1 MTYQC
6 DVKKAGDVE
15 FRCYFQLAMMVIGG
29 KWKPK
34 VLFHLGQ
41 NDVVRFG
48 ALRRAVFGISEKML
62 IQSLK
67 ELEKDGLVNRKVYR
81 QVPPKVEYSLTEIGQ
96 SFVPVLNAMFNWGQ
110 SYASYLIAQ
119 QKKGADYQIGDIFEN
134 IEELVQVKEES
145 VAVAFIQPRQIPFA
159 LEQVPR
165 CSQKRRQSDSHRPF
179 FAERSDK
186 THKIG
191 PN

>member
-1 MTYQC
+1 MERIMTYQC

-34 VLFHLGQ
+34 VLFHLGL
-41 NDVVRFG
+41 NEAVRFG

-81 QVPPKVEYSLTEIGQ
+81 QVPPKVEYSLTEIGR

-119 QKKGADYQIGDIFEN
+119 QNESCEYKIGDVFEN
-134 IEELVQVKEES
+134 IDDLVQTES
-145 VAVAFIQPRQIPFA
+145 ESAAV
-159 LEQVPR
+159 
-165 CSQKRRQSDSHRPF
+165 
-179 FAERSDK
+179 
-186 THKIG
+186 G
-191 PN
+191 

>member
-6 DVKKAGDVE
+6 DIKKAGDVE

-119 QKKGADYQIGDIFEN
+119 QKKGADYNIGDVFEN
-134 IEELVQVKEES
+134 IEELVQVENES
-145 VAVAFIQPRQIPFA
+145 AAQA
-159 LEQVPR
+159 
-165 CSQKRRQSDSHRPF
+165 S
-179 FAERSDK
+179 
-186 THKIG
+186 
-191 PN
+191 

>member
-41 NDVVRFG
+41 NDAVRFG

-81 QVPPKVEYSLTEIGQ
+81 QVPPKVEYSLTDIGR
-96 SFVPVLNAMFNWGQ
+96 SFVPVLTAMFNWGR
-110 SYASYLIAQ
+110 SYASYLIARQ
-119 QKKGADYQIGDIFEN
+119 QTDRGYQAGDVFDN
-134 IEELVQVKEES
+134 IDDLVQTTVDTT
-145 VAVAFIQPRQIPFA
+145 AV
-159 LEQVPR
+159 V
-165 CSQKRRQSDSHRPF
+165 
-179 FAERSDK
+179 
-186 THKIG
+186 
-191 PN
+191 

>member
-6 DVKKAGDVE
+6 DEKKAGDVE

-41 NDVVRFG
+41 NEAVRFG

-81 QVPPKVEYSLTEIGQ
+81 QVPPKVEYSLTGIGK
-96 SFVPVLNAMFNWGQ
+96 SFVPVLDAMYQWGK
-110 SYASYLIAQ
+110 SYASFLVA
-119 QKKGADYQIGDIFEN
+119 KEKRGCGYQDGQVLEN
-134 IEELVQVKEES
+134 LEELVKTNRES
-145 VAVAFIQPRQIPFA
+145 TTV
-159 LEQVPR
+159 
-165 CSQKRRQSDSHRPF
+165 
-179 FAERSDK
+179 
-186 THKIG
+186 G
-191 PN
+191 

>member
-6 DVKKAGDVE
+6 DAKKAGDVE

-41 NDVVRFG
+41 NDTVRFG

-67 ELEKDGLVNRKVYR
+67 DLERDGLVNRKVYR
-81 QVPPKVEYSLTEIGQ
+81 QVPPKVEYSLTDIGR
-96 SFVPVLNAMFNWGQ
+96 SFVPVLNAMFHWGQ

-119 QKKGADYQIGDIFEN
+119 KEKDHDYQTGDVLEN
-134 IEELVQVKEES
+134 IDELVQTDNEHITVK
-145 VAVAFIQPRQIPFA
+145 
-159 LEQVPR
+159 
-165 CSQKRRQSDSHRPF
+165 
-179 FAERSDK
+179 
-186 THKIG
+186 
-191 PN
+191 

>member
-41 NDVVRFG
+41 NGAVRFG

-81 QVPPKVEYSLTEIGQ
+81 QVPPKVEYSLTDLGK
-96 SFVPVLNAMFNWGQ
+96 SFVPVLNAMFNWGK
-110 SYASYLIAQ
+110 SYASYLVAN
-119 QKKGADYQIGDIFEN
+119 QKRNCVYQAGNVFDN
-134 IEELVQVKEES
+134 IDELVKIAAVGVS
-145 VAVAFIQPRQIPFA
+145 VGSPQ
-159 LEQVPR
+159 
-165 CSQKRRQSDSHRPF
+165 
-179 FAERSDK
+179 
-186 THKIG
+186 
-191 PN
+191 

>member
-1 MTYQC
+1 MNQC
-6 DVKKAGDVE
+6 DVKKAGDIE

-41 NDVVRFG
+41 NNAVRFG

-81 QVPPKVEYSLTEIGQ
+81 QVPPKVEYSLTDIGK
-96 SFVPVLNAMFNWGQ
+96 SFVPVLNSMFQWGK
-110 SYASYLIAQ
+110 SYASYLVAREDKNCEYRPGI
-119 QKKGADYQIGDIFEN
+119 ILEN
-134 IEELVQVKEES
+134 IDELVGNEPEGLTVDES
-145 VAVAFIQPRQIPFA
+145 A
-159 LEQVPR
+159 
-165 CSQKRRQSDSHRPF
+165 
-179 FAERSDK
+179 
-186 THKIG
+186 
-191 PN
+191 

>member
-41 NDVVRFG
+41 NKVVRFG
-48 ALRRAVFGISEKML
+48 ALRRGVFGISEKML

-81 QVPPKVEYSLTEIGQ
+81 QVPPKVEYSLTDIGK
-96 SFVPVLNAMFNWGQ
+96 SFVPVLNSMFKWGK
-110 SYASYLIAQ
+110 SYASYLIAREDKSYEYQSGSILDNIDKLVKNQ
-119 QKKGADYQIGDIFEN
+119 QED
-134 IEELVQVKEES
+134 
-145 VAVAFIQPRQIPFA
+145 VA
-159 LEQVPR
+159 LDET
-165 CSQKRRQSDSHRPF
+165 
-179 FAERSDK
+179 E
-186 THKIG
+186 
-191 PN
+191 

>member
-1 MTYQC
+1 
-6 DVKKAGDVE
+6 
-15 FRCYFQLAMMVIGG
+15 MVIGG

-41 NDVVRFG
+41 NDTVRFG

-67 ELEKDGLVNRKVYR
+67 DLERDGLVNRKVYR
-81 QVPPKVEYSLTEIGQ
+81 QVPPKVEYSLTDIGR

-119 QKKGADYQIGDIFEN
+119 QKNDDDYQTGNVLEN
-134 IEELVQVKEES
+134 IDELVQADKEPIAVK
-145 VAVAFIQPRQIPFA
+145 
-159 LEQVPR
+159 
-165 CSQKRRQSDSHRPF
+165 
-179 FAERSDK
+179 
-186 THKIG
+186 
-191 PN
+191 

>member
-1 MTYQC
+1 MNYQC
-6 DVKKAGDVE
+6 DVKKAGEVE

-41 NDVVRFG
+41 NKVVRFG

-96 SFVPVLNAMFNWGQ
+96 SFVPVLNAMFKWGQ
-110 SYASYLIAQ
+110 SYASYLIAREDNNS
-119 QKKGADYQIGDIFEN
+119 KYQPGKILEN
-134 IEELVQVKEES
+134 IDELVKND
-145 VAVAFIQPRQIPFA
+145 
-159 LEQVPR
+159 
-165 CSQKRRQSDSHRPF
+165 QKGLTADAS
-179 FAERSDK
+179 A
-186 THKIG
+186 
-191 PN
+191 

>member
-6 DVKKAGDVE
+6 DVKKAGDME

-81 QVPPKVEYSLTEIGQ
+81 QVPPKVEYSLTELGR

-119 QKKGADYQIGDIFEN
+119 QKKGDDYQIGDVFEN
-134 IEELVQVKEES
+134 IEELVLVEKES
-145 VAVAFIQPRQIPFA
+145 AAAR
-159 LEQVPR
+159 
-165 CSQKRRQSDSHRPF
+165 
-179 FAERSDK
+179 
-186 THKIG
+186 
-191 PN
+191 

>member
-48 ALRRAVFGISEKML
+48 ELRRAVYGISEKML

-81 QVPPKVEYSLTEIGQ
+81 QVPPKVEYSLTEIGK
-96 SFVPVLNAMFNWGQ
+96 SFVPVLNAMFDWGQ
-110 SYASYLIAQ
+110 SYASYLIANQ
-119 QKKGADYQIGDIFEN
+119 NKGREYQAGKVLEN
-134 IEELVQVKEES
+134 IDELVKPEKES
-145 VAVAFIQPRQIPFA
+145 IAV
-159 LEQVPR
+159 
-165 CSQKRRQSDSHRPF
+165 
-179 FAERSDK
+179 
-186 THKIG
+186 G
-191 PN
+191 

>member
-134 IEELVQVKEES
+134 IEELVQVKEEPAT
-145 VAVAFIQPRQIPFA
+145 V
-159 LEQVPR
+159 
-165 CSQKRRQSDSHRPF
+165 
-179 FAERSDK
+179 
-186 THKIG
+186 G
-191 PN
+191 

>member
-1 MTYQC
+1 MTHQC

-41 NDVVRFG
+41 NNVVRFG

-81 QVPPKVEYSLTEIGQ
+81 QVPPKVEYSLTEIGR

-110 SYASYLIAQ
+110 SYASFLIAQ
-119 QKKGADYQIGDIFEN
+119 KMKGCGFQVGQIFDN
-134 IEELVQVKEES
+134 IDELVQTKKS
-145 VAVAFIQPRQIPFA
+145 LQ
-159 LEQVPR
+159 
-165 CSQKRRQSDSHRPF
+165 
-179 FAERSDK
+179 
-186 THKIG
+186 
-191 PN
+191 